1 MSFTNDPTTLIGKVR
16 MYSGESDED
25 SYVLSDEQITVCI
38 SDAGGEYILAAYFAV
53 RAKIAYLTAQPASQ
67 SYSTYSQNYDL
78 NSLSKLC
85 DKLKADAEEAGLSTD
100 GNSVAQFG
108 RAEVARNK
116 RTHAIVERNKAL
128 RGESY

>member
-16 MYSGESDED
+16 MYSGEADED
-25 SYVLSDEQITVCI
+25 SYVLTDEQITICI
-38 SDAGGEYILAAYFAV
+38 SDAGGEYLLAAYLTV
-53 RAKIAYLTAQPASQ
+53 RAKIAYLTAQPSSQ
-67 SYSTYSQNYDL
+67 SYSTYSQSY
-78 NSLSKLC
+78 SLAELTKLC

-100 GNSVAQFG
+100 GHSVAQFG
-108 RAEVARNK
+108 RAEVARDR